1 MNKYTMSV
9 ESINELADG
18 SALITFDMSE
28 GLSKE
33 YVKVGLKKV
42 LTDAAIK
49 SVLESKNMDIV
60 DQLKMV
66 VDETGINMVAA
77 SEIEKLRQ
85 ENENYRIEITK
96 HLLEIE
102 ALIEEIA
109 DLRSR
114 D

>member
-1 MNKYTMSV
+1 MTKYTMTV
-9 ESINELADG
+9 ESIKELADG
-18 SALITFDMSE
+18 SAFITFDMSE
-28 GLSKE
+28 GLAQE
-33 YVKVGLKKV
+33 YVKIGIKKI

-49 SVLESKNMDIV
+49 TVLESKDMDIV

-66 VDETGINMVAA
+66 GDETGTNMVAA

>member
-1 MNKYTMSV
+1 MTKYTMSV

-28 GLSKE
+28 GLSKKFI
-33 YVKVGLKKV
+33 KVGIKKV
-42 LTDAAIK
+42 ITDASIRTI
-49 SVLESKNMDIV
+49 LESKNMDIV

-85 ENENYRIEITK
+85 VNEDYRIEITK

-102 ALIEEIA
+102 SLTEEIE